1 MVHSSRNIDQEACY
15 ARKAEADRAN
25 GHRSNRTA
33 LESGRRKE
41 ARAVVSRHTQS
52 SSAAAHTSAPV
63 PELASRLK
71 LSTHET
77 VRLLTNLEE
86 RGAVK
91 LSPDHGIEHVRIA
104 AITQAGRDQIAQ
116 AA

>member
-1 MVHSSRNIDQEACY
+1 MVHLSSNIDQEACY
-15 ARKAEADRAN
+15 ARKAEADRAI
-25 GHRSNRTA
+25 G
-33 LESGRRKE
+33 
-41 ARAVVSRHTQS
+41 
-52 SSAAAHTSAPV
+52 SAHKRPV

-77 VRLLTNLEE
+77 VRLLTDLEE

>member
-1 MVHSSRNIDQEACY
+1 MLERLKRIALTAIGAIGLLWKAVGGKRHAPSSPDTLKVLRLLA
-15 ARKAEADRAN
+15 
-25 GHRSNRTA
+25 T
-33 LESGRRKE
+33 
-41 ARAVVSRHTQS
+41 
-52 SSAAAHTSAPV
+52 HTSAPV

-77 VRLLTNLEE
+77 VRLLTDLEE
-86 RGAVK
+86 GGAVK